1 MLMIVLKLVRLYW
14 RLIVI
19 TAASVFI
26 VSVVVAIV
34 SVPVYKGEALVM
46 YAASDQS
53 NETLAL
59 LSGRIG
65 GLAPLAGLSGDV
77 GGGRAEA
84 IATLKSRQLSTS
96 FILDNN
102 MLPELFPER
111 WDAQQE
117 DWKVESSSVPT
128 MAEAY
133 ERFDKD
139 VRRVNED
146 RTTGMISVS
155 ILGPNRQ
162 KVAQWANSLVHA
174 ANDYLRNRAIDEARK
189 SVRFLEEQLAR
200 TTILEVRQAMNDL
213 VEAQISK
220 AALASTRDD
229 YAFRVIDPAIEPE
242 VDEIVRP
249 KRVLIVAL
257 GSVFGLA
264 CGFMLALLR
273 DTWAELRPI
282 GAGALGND

>member
-1 MLMIVLKLVRLYW
+1 MIVLKLLREHW
-14 RLIVI
+14 RLIAV
-19 TAASVFI
+19 TAASVF
-26 VSVVVAIV
+26 VASVAIAV
-34 SVPVYKGEALVM
+34 LSTPVYKGEALVM
-46 YAASDQS
+46 YAAGDQS

-59 LSGRIG
+59 LGSRIG

-84 IATLKSRQLSTS
+84 IATLKSRRLSTN
-96 FILDNN
+96 FIRDNN

-111 WDAQQE
+111 WDAAKE
-117 DWKVESSSVPT
+117 DWSVESASIPT
-128 MAEAY
+128 MSDAY

-155 ILGPNRQ
+155 ILGPERR
-162 KVAQWANSLVHA
+162 KVAQWANGLVRA

-189 SVRFLEEQLAR
+189 SVGFLEEQLAK

-220 AALASTRDD
+220 AALANTRDD

-242 VDEIVRP
+242 EDEFVRP
-249 KRVLIVAL
+249 QRVLIVAL
-257 GSVFGLA
+257 GAVFGLA
-264 CGFMLALLR
+264 CGFMLALLK
-273 DTWAELRPI
+273 DTWAGLRPI
-282 GAGALGND
+282 GTGALGDD